1 MSLIV
6 QYGGPYLVRM
16 NWAYFK
22 GSFLPVGIGSSSIG
36 SGAGGSTK
44 GDGMGAPS
52 CGMSV
57 RTFWLFTSLG

>member
-6 QYGGPYLVRM
+6 QYGGPYPVRM

-36 SGAGGSTK
+36 SEAGGSTE
-44 GDGMGAPS
+44 GDPDGVGPRPA
-52 CGMSV
+52 V
-57 RTFWLFTSLG
+57 